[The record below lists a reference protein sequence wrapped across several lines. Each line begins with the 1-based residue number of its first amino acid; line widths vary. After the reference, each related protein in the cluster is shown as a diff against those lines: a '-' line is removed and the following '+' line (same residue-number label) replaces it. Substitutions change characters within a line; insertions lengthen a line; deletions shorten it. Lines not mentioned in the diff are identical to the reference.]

1 MTAETTFKE
10 YVEEKGLTF
19 SLLDFG
25 SPEYVD
31 LVEAFNK
38 VKFRLEAEEEAREC
52 GELRARLKLHEQS
65 EREQRPIRPHLRRL
79 RARVRSVAA

>member
-10 YVEEKGLTF
+10 FVEEKGLTF

-31 LVEAFNK
+31 LVEAFNR
-38 VKFRLEAEEEAREC
+38 VKFSLEAEEEAREY
-52 GELRARLKLHEQS
+52 GELRVKLKLREQS
-65 EREQRPIRPHLRRL
+65 ERERPIRPQIRRL
-79 RARVRSVAA
+79 RARLRFAGA